1 MVPKGTSSYHA
12 AWIPDEFG
20 DDIDDEDDEDDDD
33 RMSENDFEDMPPLEG
48 SDDEGGEFA
57 VPEVPSSDRD
67 DMEMS
72 DRSSRVRFDTDNTD
86 ETNDTEKYDS
96 GYDYEREA
104 ELLRIHQQAK
114 EEREFPDEIDT
125 PVDAKTRFQKFRGLG
140 KKIFLHFF
148 SSLLKNEIFSVIPNI
163 SMGCQRKSTS

>member
-1 MVPKGTSSYHA
+1 MPFLNGIQWYFKTKNVVTKKVVPKGTSSYHA

-20 DDIDDEDDEDDDD
+20 DDIDDEEDEDDDD

-48 SDDEGGEFA
+48 SDDEGFA
-57 VPEVPSSDRD
+57 VPEVPSS

-140 KKIFLHFF
+140 EFSRIHFF
-148 SSLLKNEIFSVIPNI
+148 RIFWKPYF
-163 SMGCQRKSTS
+163 

>member
-1 MVPKGTSSYHA
+1 VVTKKVVPKGTSSYHA

-20 DDIDDEDDEDDDD
+20 EDIDDEDEDEDEDD

-48 SDDEGGEFA
+48 SDDEFA
-57 VPEVPSSDRD
+57 VPEVPSS

-96 GYDYEREA
+96 GYDYVKEA

-140 KKIFLHFF
+140 KWDIIP
-148 SSLLKNEIFSVIPNI
+148 LKSYDLF
-163 SMGCQRKSTS
+163 